1 MIVCI
6 DGNDGT
12 GKSSL
17 IKKLREIFPEV
28 VFQDRGLPSAMTDGG
43 TTDEADLYIIL
54 DATISTCQK
63 RLVQA
68 SKSLEEK
75 YHNEQD
81 LTYYREKFMQVANQI
96 NAVIINAESPID
108 KVCSE
113 VVNIIKEKCLELGN
127 ISPSTGNL

>member
-12 GKSSL
+12 GKSTL
-17 IKKLREIFPEV
+17 IRRLREIFPEL

-43 TTDEADLYIIL
+43 TTDPADLYIIL

-63 RLVQA
+63 RLRQA
-68 SKSLEEK
+68 GKSLEEK

-81 LTYYREKFMQVANQI
+81 LSYYQKQFIQVANQI
-96 NAVIINAESPID
+96 KAVIINAEKPID
-108 KVCSE
+108 NVVFE
-113 VVNIIKEKCLELGN
+113 VVNIIKEKYT
-127 ISPSTGNL
+127 I